1 MRRPCPVTKPEITKS
16 GRGHQLSGARE
27 TWLAPND
34 LRAPVLPPHA
44 PRPLAPAGNWV
55 RFSCSIRPSFVLSH
69 NMPII
74 NATDKLASFWRFSIT
89 ASSLA
94 SGSLA
99 IMLSLHASRST
110 TPDQR
115 GQIVRKP
122 SPAGYC
128 QTPTTELGKTERD
141 PISTIGPSIQYVTES
156 GDPVG
161 KIKLLWALASWCATR
176 NPVSVHLFGQE

>member
-1 MRRPCPVTKPEITKS
+1 
-16 GRGHQLSGARE
+16 
-27 TWLAPND
+27 
-34 LRAPVLPPHA
+34 
-44 PRPLAPAGNWV
+44 
-55 RFSCSIRPSFVLSH
+55 
-69 NMPII
+69 MPII
-74 NATDKLASFWRFSIT
+74 NAIDKLASFRRFSVT

-110 TPDQR
+110 TPDER
-115 GQIVRKP
+115 GQIVSKP

-128 QTPTTELGKTERD
+128 QTPTTELGKTELD

-161 KIKLLWALASWCATR
+161 KIKLLWALASLVRQDGWQAAICGGR
-176 NPVSVHLFGQE
+176 NRPRMLMVAHQLASASELFYPLAVARPLTILTG